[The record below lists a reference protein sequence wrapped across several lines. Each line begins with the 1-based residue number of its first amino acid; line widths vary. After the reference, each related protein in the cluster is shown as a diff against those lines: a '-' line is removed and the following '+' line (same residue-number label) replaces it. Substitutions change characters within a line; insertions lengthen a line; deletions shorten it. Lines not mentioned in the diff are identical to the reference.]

1 MLTLIQPMNGLC
13 YHVFKLMIFLF
24 KNNLL
29 VIFKFSRRKTL
40 IVTNNT
46 AVDPNKTG
54 DKALLSTFG
63 TYNTASSKN
72 VLDALQCNF

>member
-40 IVTNNT
+40 IVTSST
-46 AVDPNKTG
+46 AVDPIETG
-54 DKALLSTFG
+54 DKAKF
-63 TYNTASSKN
+63 A
-72 VLDALQCNF
+72 